1 LTNDPLT
8 TVKTD
13 KTRGNKTRGRQMER
27 YTNIRQIGEQGK
39 PNIQSERFIGD
50 IQRKQIINGQTQQT
64 DKHTN
69 R

>member
-1 LTNDPLT
+1 
-8 TVKTD
+8 
-13 KTRGNKTRGRQMER
+13 MER

-50 IQRKQIINGQTQQT
+50 IQTKQIINGQTQQT